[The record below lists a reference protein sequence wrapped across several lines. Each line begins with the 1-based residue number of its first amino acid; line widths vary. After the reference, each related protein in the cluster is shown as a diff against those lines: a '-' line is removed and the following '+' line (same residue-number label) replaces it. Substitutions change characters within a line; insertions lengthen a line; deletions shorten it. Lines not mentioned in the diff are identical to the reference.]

1 MMLTTFRM
9 PDITMTQPTLQLAC
23 HTCTT
28 WYTYQMF
35 PPPVWQAQL
44 STCKRRPEANNT
56 ELSGTTGT
64 RTWCIFYNKLLITSL
79 TFTCAMVASNR
90 YNCHWRLYILTGQT
104 SWPPSEFCIQRLTTQ
119 GTQCLLIC
127 ILTNSELSPHVH
139 SIQQSRNLTRTLP
152 GHLPS
157 TQVLQHFSKLAPT
170 PQASLADKC
179 FVPVSHRASQGV
191 SAAWSF
197 VVSWLGIVTAPPCYL
212 KGSMGNV

>member
-56 ELSGTTGT
+56 ELSGT

-79 TFTCAMVASNR
+79 TFTCAMVASNKYKSLKPIHNYR
-90 YNCHWRLYILTGQT
+90 SDKLT
-104 SWPPSEFCIQRLTTQ
+104 SQRIVHTKTTTQ

>member
-104 SWPPSEFCIQRLTTQ
+104 SWPPSELCIQRQ
-119 GTQCLLIC
+119 RHRGHNVFSSASWQ
-127 ILTNSELSPHVH
+127 ILSSAHMCTAYNSPETSPEHYLDTYH
-139 SIQQSRNLTRTLP
+139 RP
-152 GHLPS
+152 
-157 TQVLQHFSKLAPT
+157 
-170 PQASLADKC
+170 KC
-179 FVPVSHRASQGV
+179 FNTFQ
-191 SAAWSF
+191 
-197 VVSWLGIVTAPPCYL
+197 
-212 KGSMGNV
+212 N